1 VRLGEQS
8 GKALIDEEVEGHQQG
23 GAGGGTRQVAG
34 SGRDG
39 AMKPVED
46 PPLDIGPCYR
56 IQPKLAPEVMIER
69 TGRHPGSRRKVAD
82 ADIVVAM
89 RHLLDRCKVVVE
101 PSGAITVAA
110 LMTGAVRPAGPTVA
124 VLSGGNIE
132 WEGLKKVISD
142 Q

>member
-1 VRLGEQS
+1 MRLGEQS

-56 IQPKLAPEVMIER
+56 IQPKLAPEVVIER

-82 ADIVVAM
+82 ADIVVAIIGET
-89 RHLLDRCKVVVE
+89 LEGCEYE
-101 PSGAITVAA
+101 PSLRRRLGRDPLRHTVNV
-110 LMTGAVRPAGPTVA
+110 TG
-124 VLSGGNIE
+124 
-132 WEGLKKVISD
+132 
-142 Q
+142 